1 MDLKDL
7 MIFEAKLLSI
17 KFKRFICRHD
27 YNTIAMHKCA
37 RANLWKCDKC
47 GDIGMQ
53 NYAHGHWIPHWNDK
67 VVMEDWRPWPS
78 SRDLK
83 EELDE

>member
-1 MDLKDL
+1 MDFK
-7 MIFEAKLLSI
+7 IFEAKLLSI

-27 YNTIAMHKCA
+27 YNTIATHKMA
-37 RANLWKCDKC
+37 RANLWKCEKC

-53 NYAHGHWIPHWNDK
+53 NYVLNYWIPHWNNK
-67 VVMEDWRPWPS
+67 VDIDDWRPFPS

-83 EELDE
+83 GELDE

>member
-7 MIFEAKLLSI
+7 WIFEAELLSI
-17 KFKRFICRHD
+17 KFKRFICRHR
-27 YNTIAMHKCA
+27 YNVIATHKMS
-37 RANLWKCDKC
+37 RANLWKCEKC

-53 NYAHGHWIPHWNDK
+53 NYVHNYWLPHWNDK
-67 VVMEDWRPWPS
+67 VIIDDWRPFPS

>member
-1 MDLKDL
+1 MDFKDLK
-7 MIFEAKLLSI
+7 IFEAKLLSI
-17 KFKRFICRHD
+17 KFKRFICRHN
-27 YNTIAMHKCA
+27 YNTIAMHKWA
-37 RANLWKCDKC
+37 RANLWKCEKC

>member
-7 MIFEAKLLSI
+7 KIFEAKLLSI
-17 KFKRFICRHD
+17 KFKRFICRHR
-27 YNTIAMHKCA
+27 YNVIATHKMS
-37 RANLWKCDKC
+37 RANLWKCEKC
-47 GDIGMQ
+47 GDLLYQ
-53 NYAHGHWIPHWNDK
+53 NYNDNVTVPHYNK
-67 VVMEDWRPWPS
+67 MINKEDWRPWPS

>member
-1 MDLKDL
+1 MDL
-7 MIFEAKLLSI
+7 MIFEAELLSI

-27 YNTIAMHKCA
+27 YNTIAMHKWA
-37 RANLWKCDKC
+37 RANLWKCEKC
-47 GDIGMQ
+47 GDLLYQ
-53 NYAHGHWIPHWNDK
+53 NYNDNVTVSHYNHMINK
-67 VVMEDWRPWPS
+67 KDWRPWPS

>member
-1 MDLKDL
+1 M
-7 MIFEAKLLSI
+7 KLNLD
-17 KFKRFICRHD
+17 KMRKQVKRSLCKHD
-27 YNTIAMHKCA
+27 YNTIAMHKWA
-37 RANLWKCDKC
+37 RANLWKCEKC

-53 NYAHGHWIPHWNDK
+53 NYVHNYWLPHWNDN
-67 VVMEDWRPWPS
+67 VNIDDWHPFPS

>member
-17 KFKRFICRHD
+17 KFKRFICRHR
-27 YNTIAMHKCA
+27 YNVIATRKMS
-37 RANLWKCDKC
+37 RANLWKCEKC
-47 GDIGMQ
+47 GDLLYQ
-53 NYAHGHWIPHWNDK
+53 NYNDNVTVPHYNK
-67 VVMEDWRPWPS
+67 MINKKDWSPWPS